1 MQRKVIGIK
10 TVSGLRLAFWLAL
23 LVLAKGR
30 LPANGQHVLYKCS
43 RRTGRAGIGRLG
55 AYEVPT
61 GERHPP
67 RWGTG
72 VRDIQLNKGTVWG
85 IPPEHTICSITLE
98 GHRTGTIVEAHRSLT
113 GPASSKLPFDFNKG
127 ETGRRDE
134 NAQQD
139 DT

>member
-23 LVLAKGR
+23 MVLAKGR
-30 LPANGQHVLYKCS
+30 LPANGKDVLYKCS

-61 GERHPP
+61 GERYPP

-72 VRDIQLNKGTVWG
+72 VRDIQLNKSNDP
-85 IPPEHTICSITLE
+85 IKS
-98 GHRTGTIVEAHRSLT
+98 
-113 GPASSKLPFDFNKG
+113 
-127 ETGRRDE
+127 
-134 NAQQD
+134 
-139 DT
+139 